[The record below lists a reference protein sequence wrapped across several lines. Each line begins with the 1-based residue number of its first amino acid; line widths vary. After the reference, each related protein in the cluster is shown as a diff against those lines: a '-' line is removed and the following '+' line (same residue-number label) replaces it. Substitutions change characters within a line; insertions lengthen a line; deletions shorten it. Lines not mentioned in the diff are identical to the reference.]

1 MRSTG
6 TGPAVTKSH
15 PANPGQCAGKPSR
28 GISTLAQRANR
39 ASTHRSGFDP
49 TKASRPM
56 AARTAGNRLPGS
68 AHGGKA
74 TAGLPPRPMPPACPV
89 VAYARRYPPAS
100 HLARCHR
107 LARWWLTLAA
117 TRRPSHLAGMPP
129 ACPVV
134 AHARRYPPAIPPRP
148 DATGLPGGG
157 SRSPLPAG
165 HPLRPDATGLPG
177 GRLRSPLPAGLPS
190 APECHRLA
198 RWWLT
203 LAATR
208 RPTPSGRCHRLARWW
223 LTLAATRR
231 PPPCPMPPACPVVAY
246 ARRYPPASHRAP
258 GSPPRLQRTFG
269 DWRRRG
275 PCNRAEPNNPPGK
288 PVGF

>member
-15 PANPGQCAGKPSR
+15 PANPGQRRKTEPRYLHPGPTGQPCFHSP
-28 GISTLAQRANR
+28 QR
-39 ASTHRSGFDP
+39 F
-49 TKASRPM
+49 RPDKGQQADGRQDRRQQ
-56 AARTAGNRLPGS
+56 AARL

-89 VAYARRYPPAS
+89 VAHARRYPPAS

-117 TRRPSHLAGMPP
+117 TRRPPTS
-129 ACPVV
+129 
-134 AHARRYPPAIPPRP
+134 P

-165 HPLRPDATGLPG
+165 LPPRPMP
-177 GRLRSPLPAGLPS
+177 PACPVVAHARRYPPAS
-190 APECHRLA
+190 HRA
-198 RWWLT
+198 
-203 LAATR
+203 
-208 RPTPSGRCHRLARWW
+208 RCHRLARWW

-231 PPPCPMPPACPVVAY
+231 PPPRPMPPACPVVAH
-246 ARRYPPASHRAP
+246 ARRYPPASHPARCHRLARWWLTLAATRRP
-258 GSPPRLQRTFG
+258 PTAHWSPPKLQRTFG